1 MTVLESRPTLALIRR
16 TMWQRSTGYCL
27 KARPCRSPH
36 WRDPIILRYVNPAFC
51 RLTGKT
57 KDELIGKPF
66 RSAKIDRVLF
76 ESSPLPV
83 AALAGPNHTALRQSC
98 LLPTDRQDQR

>member
-1 MTVLESRPTLALIRR
+1 MIRKSRIKPKEAHDGPGIEANLGL
-16 TMWQRSTGYCL
+16 
-27 KARPCRSPH
+27 
-36 WRDPIILRYVNPAFC
+36 DP
-51 RLTGKT
+51 
-57 KDELIGKPF
+57 KDDV
-66 RSAKIDRVLF
+66 AKIDRVLF